1 MIEFLSI
8 ILFCVI
14 VAGCPFKK
22 SKLHSASYGSKHSS
36 KTIEETSEKID
47 NHKVDLNWVANYDTM
62 LKTNGDK
69 LNPPKR
75 PGDRDGII
83 VSGDHDIVTQK
94 VLDDYQT
101 LKRFDKPSKKKR

>member
-8 ILFCVI
+8 ILFLA
-14 VAGCPFKK
+14 VATGCSFQK
-22 SKLHSASYGSKHSS
+22 SKQHSAKHGSKTV
-36 KTIEETSEKID
+36 KQID
-47 NHKVDLNWVANYDTM
+47 NKNATITDNHRVDLNWIANYDTM